1 MLKPWYVAVLATSTS
16 MILPF
21 VAGLALAELPEKVPA
36 KADDPGIQ
44 NGSTVKMEYTLSDGK
59 GKILDTNKGQEPM
72 TYTHGQGQIISGLE
86 KALTGLHV
94 GDQKHVVVPPQEGY
108 GPIKPEA
115 IIEVPKER
123 IPPEAQKLG
132 AHLMARNQNGP
143 PIPLLVKEVK
153 EKTIIL
159 DANHPLAGMTLTFD
173 VRIVGVEPARTK

>member
-1 MLKPWYVAVLATSTS
+1 MQKIKIASILATTPM
-16 MILPF
+16 MILAL
-21 VAGLALAELPEKVPA
+21 VAGLALAESPEKVPA
-36 KADDPGIQ
+36 KAGDPGIQ

-59 GKILDTNKGQEPM
+59 GKILDTNKEQEPL
-72 TYTHGQGQIISGLE
+72 TYVHGEGQIIPGLE

-115 IIEVPKER
+115 IIEVQKER
-123 IPPEAQKLG
+123 IPPESQKVG
-132 AHLMARNQNGP
+132 TQLMARNQNGP

-153 EKTIIL
+153 EKTVIL

-173 VRIVGVEPARTK
+173 VRIVGVEPVRTK